1 MSLAAGPRLAHYEI
15 IEPIGKGAMAET
27 KRSFLTSTLTSRNV
41 TPRLFDNE
49 LFFVLDYRF

>member
-1 MSLAAGPRLAHYEI
+1 
-15 IEPIGKGAMAET
+15 MAET

-41 TPRLFDNE
+41 TARLFDND